1 MCIAGRRMKIKQ
13 TPDSCRQGMNAAGSL
28 RNTGRVVKASAAV
41 SGEKSVLP
49 ANPDKHGT
57 LIA

>member
-1 MCIAGRRMKIKQ
+1 MKIKQ
-13 TPDSCRQGMNAAGSL
+13 TPDSCRQGMNATGSL